1 MEYIGFEIESDAF
14 RYRNHN
20 GGWLFIAA
28 DRKEFI
34 WFSTQFTMTRI
45 LQHRVTRGLAGIVTC
60 ARTLDEALNQTAAS
74 AQLAWALPTRT
85 QE

>member
-1 MEYIGFEIESDAF
+1 
-14 RYRNHN
+14 
-20 GGWLFIAA
+20 
-28 DRKEFI
+28 
-34 WFSTQFTMTRI
+34 MTRI

-60 ARTLDEALNQTAAS
+60 ARTMDEALNQTAAS